1 MNSKFMKKLF
11 ILILTG
17 WVSFSA
23 CSESNDTPGNPK
35 PEPPVA
41 ENTEL
46 SMVDKNATAETKA
59 LYANLWEIQQKGFM
73 FGHHDDLFYGRKWY
87 DVSGNSDT
95 KDVCGDYPGVFSL
108 DFAEIMDDR
117 HEENKANAIRKRCI
131 LEARRRGEVIIA
143 CCHLNNPLTG
153 GDSWDNSNHHVVSE
167 ILKEG
172 SEVQNK
178 FKTWLD
184 RLAIFTRELK
194 DDEGKPIPI
203 IFRPFHEHTQ
213 TWSWWGANCTT
224 TTEFIALWKFTV
236 NYLRDTKNI
245 HQFIYAISPQMD
257 TVKTEDD
264 FLFRWP
270 GDNYVD
276 FIGMDCYHGLNPTTF
291 SYNLKAISDL
301 SQKKRKPCGVTETG
315 VEGFTAQDYWSKQIL
330 TPATGRKIS
339 MIVMWRNKFIGG
351 NDQDMH
357 YFSIFKGHTSEAD
370 FMRFYNNE
378 LTFFSK
384 DLPNMYLMPNHITIK

>member
-1 MNSKFMKKLF
+1 
-11 ILILTG
+11 
-17 WVSFSA
+17 
-23 CSESNDTPGNPK
+23 
-35 PEPPVA
+35 
-41 ENTEL
+41 
-46 SMVDKNATAETKA
+46 
-59 LYANLWEIQQKGFM
+59 M

-117 HEENKANAIRKRCI
+117 HEGNKANAIRKRCI
-131 LEARRRGEVIIA
+131 LEARRRGEVIMA

-153 GDSWDNSNHHVVSE
+153 GDSWDNSNAHVVSE
-167 ILKEG
+167 ILDEG
-172 SEVQNK
+172 SEIQNK

-184 RLAIFTRELK
+184 RLAVFCQELK

-213 TWSWWGANCTT
+213 TWSWWGAGCTT
-224 TTEFIALWKFTV
+224 ATEFIALWKFTV
-236 NYLRDTKNI
+236 NYLRDTKGI

-270 GDNYVD
+270 GDDYVD

-315 VEGFTAQDYWSKQIL
+315 VEGFTAKDYWSKQIL
-330 TPATGRKIS
+330 TPATGHKVS
-339 MIVMWRNKFIGG
+339 MIVMWRNKFVGG
-351 NDQDMH
+351 NEQDMH
-357 YFSIFKGHTSEAD
+357 YFSVFKGHASEAD
-370 FMRFYNNE
+370 FMKFYNNE
-378 LTFFSK
+378 LTLFSK
-384 DLPNMYLMPNHITIK
+384 DLPDMYLMPEHITIK

>member
-1 MNSKFMKKLF
+1 MRNVW
-11 ILILTG
+11 LTLLLVLPG
-17 WVSFSA
+17 LTA
-23 CSESNDTPGNPK
+23 CSESNDTPDDLT
-35 PEPPVA
+35 PEPPIT
-41 ENTEL
+41 ENIEL
-46 SMVDKNATAETKA
+46 SIVDKNATSETKA
-59 LYANLWEIQQKGFM
+59 LYANLWEIQQKGVI
-73 FGHHDDLFYGRKWY
+73 FGHHDDLFYSRKWY

-117 HEENKANAIRKRCI
+117 HEDNKANAIRKRCI
-131 LEARRRGEVIIA
+131 LEARRRGEVITA

-153 GDSWDNSNHHVVSE
+153 GDSWDNSNTRVVSE

-184 RLAIFTRELK
+184 RLAVFAGELK

-213 TWSWWGANCTT
+213 TWSWWGASCTT
-224 TTEFIALWKFTV
+224 ATEFIALWKFTV
-236 NYLRDTKNI
+236 NYLRDTKGI

-270 GDNYVD
+270 GDDYVD
-276 FIGMDCYHGLNPTTF
+276 FIGMDCYHGLNSTIF
-291 SYNLKAISDL
+291 SYNLKTISDL
-301 SQKKRKPCGVTETG
+301 SQKKQKPCGVTETG
-315 VEGFTAQDYWSKQIL
+315 VEGFTAKDYWSKQIL
-330 TPATGRKIS
+330 TPVTGRKIS
-339 MIVMWRNKFIGG
+339 MIVMWRNKFVGG

-357 YFSIFKGHTSEAD
+357 YFSVFKGHASETD
-370 FMRFYNNE
+370 FIKFYNNE
-378 LTFFSK
+378 LTYFSK
-384 DLPNMYLMPNHITIK
+384 DLPNMYLKPEHITIK